1 MVKKISLGV
10 LASGRGSNLQAI
22 IDSIN
27 KGKIDAKIELVISD
41 VKDAY
46 VLKRAEKNNIKNI
59 FVDPKTYV
67 SKQEFEKE
75 VIRLLKENSVELICL
90 AGFMRVLSSDFVK
103 EFKNRILNIHPSLL
117 PSFPGL
123 HVQKKALKHGVK
135 FSGCTVHFVDEG
147 VDTGP
152 IIIQAVV
159 PIFDNDT
166 EELLSERILKEEHKI
181 YPKAIQLIAENR
193 VTIKDRRVFIKNF
206 EEKDIFLINPPLE

>member
-1 MVKKISLGV
+1 MAKKISLGV
-10 LASGRGSNLQAI
+10 LVSGRGSNLQAI

-27 KGKIDAKIELVISD
+27 NGKLDATIEIVISD

-46 VLKRAEKNNIKNI
+46 ALERAKKNNIKNI
-59 FVDPKTYV
+59 FLDPKTYI
-67 SKQEFEKE
+67 SKQEFENE
-75 VIRLLKENSVELICL
+75 VIRLLKENNVELICL
-90 AGFMRVLSSDFVK
+90 AGFMKVLSSNFVK

-123 HVQKKALKHGVK
+123 HVQKKALEHGVK

-166 EELLSERILKEEHKI
+166 EEILSERILKEEHKI
-181 YPKAIQLIAENR
+181 YPKAIQLIAEDR
-193 VTIKDRRVFIKNF
+193 VTIKGRSVFVKNV
-206 EEKDIFLINPPLE
+206 EEKDVFLINPPLE